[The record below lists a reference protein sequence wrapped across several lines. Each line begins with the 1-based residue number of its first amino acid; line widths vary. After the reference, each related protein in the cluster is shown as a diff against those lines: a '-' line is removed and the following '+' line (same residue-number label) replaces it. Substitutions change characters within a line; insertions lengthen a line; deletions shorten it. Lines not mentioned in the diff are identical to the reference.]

1 MLITLPFW
9 LHCELGVGQSVS
21 TGTGAPVL
29 AAEAA
34 GCTAG
39 LTEESL
45 ADLLPVAAEPVRA
58 GRFVYGQS
66 DSEGR
71 RGGCGQA
78 VLARPGNG
86 CACLSLLEEVGTV
99 SESLQGHSTQI

>member
-29 AAEAA
+29 ALEAA
-34 GCTAG
+34 GYTAG

-45 ADLLPVAAEPVRA
+45 ADLLPVAAEPVRV

-66 DSEGR
+66 DLEGCAGQAGQWLCMSFFAR
-71 RGGCGQA
+71 RGGD
-78 VLARPGNG
+78 
-86 CACLSLLEEVGTV
+86 
-99 SESLQGHSTQI
+99 